1 MRQRSATIV
10 ELWRYP
16 VKSMQ
21 GERLQSVSLD
31 ASGFAADRRFGV
43 VTPEGFVLS
52 GKSEPRILGASASVR
67 TDGEIEIELPHGVR
81 TASDDPDVDALLS
94 AWLDRPLRLHR
105 AAGDEQFTIHHHTD
119 PEDETKTKDFST
131 PPGAYY
137 DSRSTVHLLSHSS
150 LHAAGAAYREGQWD
164 VRRFRP
170 NIVVSFGNGAFG
182 NGAFGDDEGG
192 FVEEAWVGATVALGA
207 VPALVRKRTERCVL
221 TTRAQPGLD
230 RDLQIYRSLVK
241 SNHANLG
248 IYLVPQAAGTIAV
261 DDTVSAVSRAAAST
275 PTSEVSAS

>member
-1 MRQRSATIV
+1 MTALAATIV

-21 GERLQSVSLD
+21 GERVQSVALD
-31 ASGFAADRRFGV
+31 ASGFTADRRFGV

-67 TDGEIEIELPHGVR
+67 ADGEIEIELPDGVR
-81 TASDDPDVDALLS
+81 TASDDPDVDAQLS

-105 AAGDEQFTIHHHTD
+105 AAADEQFTIHHHTD

-137 DSRSTVHLLSHSS
+137 DSRSTVHLLSRSS
-150 LHAAGAAYREGQWD
+150 LRAASGAYAEGQWD

-170 NIVVSFGNGAFG
+170 NIVVSFD
-182 NGAFGDDEGG
+182 GDDAG
-192 FVEEAWVGATVALGA
+192 FVEEAWVGGIVTLGA
-207 VPALVRKRTERCVL
+207 VPALVRKRTERCVI

-230 RDLQIYRSLVK
+230 RDLQIYRSLMK

-248 IYLVPQAAGTIAV
+248 IYLVPQDAGTIAV
-261 DDTVSAVSRAAAST
+261 GGIVRS
-275 PTSEVSAS
+275 PE

>member
-1 MRQRSATIV
+1 MTPSEATIV

-21 GERLQSVSLD
+21 GERVEQVALD
-31 ASGFAADRRFGV
+31 ASGFDADRRFGV

-52 GKSEPRILGASASVR
+52 GKSEPRILGASASAR
-67 TDGEIEIELPHGVR
+67 ADGEVEIQLPHGVS
-81 TASDDPDVDALLS
+81 TASDDPDVDAVLS

-105 AAGDEQFTIHHHTD
+105 AGATEQFMIHHQTD
-119 PEDETKTKDFST
+119 PEDDTKTKDFST

-150 LHAAGAAYREGQWD
+150 LRAASSAYVEGQWD

-170 NIVVSFGNGAFG
+170 NVVVSFGEVDGY
-182 NGAFGDDEGG
+182 
-192 FVEEAWVGATVALGA
+192 VEEAWVGSTVTLGA
-207 VPALVRKRTERCVL
+207 VPALVRKRTERCVI

-261 DDTVSAVSRAAAST
+261 GQKVGT
-275 PTSEVSAS
+275 P

>member
-1 MRQRSATIV
+1 MSPAATIV

-21 GERLQSVSLD
+21 GERVEQVALD

-52 GKSEPRILGASASVR
+52 GKSEPRILNASASAR
-67 TDGEIEIELPHGVR
+67 ADGEIEIVLPHGVR
-81 TASDDPDVDALLS
+81 TGSDDPDVDALLS

-105 AAGDEQFTIHHHTD
+105 AGADEQFTIHHHTD

-137 DSRSTVHLLSHSS
+137 DSRSTVHLLSQSS
-150 LHAAGAAYREGQWD
+150 LRAASAAYGDGQWD

-170 NIVVSFGNGAFG
+170 NVVVSFDG
-182 NGAFGDDEGG
+182 GDEG
-192 FVEEAWVGATVALGA
+192 FVEEAWVGATITLGA
-207 VPALVRKRTERCVL
+207 VPATVRKRTERCVL

-248 IYLVPQAAGTIAV
+248 IYLVPQAAGILSV
-261 DDTVSAVSRAAAST
+261 GEKVSAL
-275 PTSEVSAS
+275 